1 MVLLEGTSYAQ
12 QPDHSGQLAI
22 SSQQIGKAS
31 LWNPYSFRLQAAGGA
46 PPYHWRVVSGS
57 LPPGLRLE
65 DDGELSGHIEDSAG
79 AEFTVSVTDNRRA
92 LHEEKAFAL
101 QLEKPLLIDWSHK
114 AQVNGTR
121 IDGGVKVS
129 NQTGRDLDLTF
140 VVLAVNDIGRATA
153 IGYQHFS
160 LAKNTKDQELPFG
173 ENLSPGN
180 YAVHV
185 DVVGEE
191 AQSNRI
197 FRARLVVPKQAI
209 TQGP

>member
-1 MVLLEGTSYAQ
+1 MVLLEGFTHAQ
-12 QPDHSGQLAI
+12 QPDTTGQLAI
-22 SSQQIGKAS
+22 SSQQIAKGS
-31 LWNPYSFRLQAAGGA
+31 LWNTYSFRFQAGGGL
-46 PPYHWRVVSGS
+46 PPYHWRVASGS
-57 LPPGLRLE
+57 LPPGLKLQ
-65 DDGELSGHIEDSAG
+65 DDGELTGQLEESSG
-79 AEFTVSVTDNRRA
+79 AEFTVSVTDNRRT
-92 LHEEKAFAL
+92 LHDEKKFAL
-101 QLEKPLLIDWSHK
+101 QLEKALLIDWSRK
-114 AQVNGTR
+114 AQVNGIR

-153 IGYQHFS
+153 IGYQHFN

-173 ENLSPGN
+173 ENLPPGN
-180 YAVHV
+180 YTVHA

-197 FRARLVVPKQAI
+197 FRARLVTPKQSI